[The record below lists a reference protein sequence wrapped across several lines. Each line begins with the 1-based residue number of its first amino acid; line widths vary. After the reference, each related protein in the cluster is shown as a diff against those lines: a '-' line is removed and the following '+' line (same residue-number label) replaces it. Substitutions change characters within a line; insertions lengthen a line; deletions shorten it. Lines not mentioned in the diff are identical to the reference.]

1 MIISER
7 FVSIFSVFLL
17 LMDEETQ
24 KRRYKKAGPN
34 DRRKQTSKVNLE
46 KARQRKLEMLSKA
59 RDQEKKKYDSAESS
73 DSESSEASDSDS
85 DVIVI
90 APKKKEKKKKQ
101 QKRKPG
107 ITKKQVIKIINPAPQ
122 QAPPQQK
129 ESDIEFF
136 KRMLLNQHK

>member
-101 QKRKPG
+101 QKVKRKPG
-107 ITKKQVIKIINPAPQ
+107 ITKSK
-122 QAPPQQK
+122 
-129 ESDIEFF
+129 S
-136 KRMLLNQHK
+136 